1 MNNINSPVSGCLQ
14 ITEVATEVLQFIQ
27 IYVLFAQ
34 EYDLVLL
41 PDIAQLVEPGS
52 VQLANVD
59 SADFSTEGWRK
70 WCYLH
75 RRVINRALA
84 EQVNRARPR
93 IVTVFEGH
101 AYV

>member
-52 VQLANVD
+52 VQPANVD
-59 SADFSTEGWRK
+59 TADFSAECWRK

-75 RRVINRALA
+75 RHCYLA